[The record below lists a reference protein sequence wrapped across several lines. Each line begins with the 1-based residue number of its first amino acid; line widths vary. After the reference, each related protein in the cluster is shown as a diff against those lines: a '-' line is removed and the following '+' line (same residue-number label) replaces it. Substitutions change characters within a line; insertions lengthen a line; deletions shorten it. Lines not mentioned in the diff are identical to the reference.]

1 MTAVTYL
8 TRHRR
13 PGIVI
18 LCSIVAVLSMLFV
31 LPPAIASAADSG
43 AQAVDEC
50 NPTASNGCVNGI
62 LQDADK
68 KPIADVTITLSGKAT
83 AETKTAADGKW
94 AFSVADDGDYTV
106 TIDASVA
113 KEHGLK
119 ASSATVTIKKARF
132 DKQRGVVRFDQA
144 GDSAG
149 SGTSGTSGSS
159 GSANGTKGA
168 TGTSGSTAAT
178 QSPVKKDGSNVGK
191 RIWQQLYSGIIF
203 GLMLGLMSVGMNL
216 VYGTTGLQSFSHG
229 EQVTLGGLMAYVG
242 TQMLHMPLIAS
253 AIFAIVIGAL
263 TGFIQNE
270 IVWGPLRRR
279 HVGTMQ
285 QMIVT
290 IGLSMALQYTFQFF
304 FGGDIKGIVKSVP
317 DSFQLGP
324 ITTDMPT
331 LVSALI
337 AICVIVG
344 VTLFLYK
351 TRLGRATRA
360 VSDNA
365 ALAAASGINVDQV
378 VRVVWI
384 LSCAMAAL
392 SGVLLGVYLNG
403 ISWNTGATLI
413 LLMFAAVTLGG
424 LGTANGALIG
434 SLVIGIVA
442 DMSSL
447 VIPNDMRYASALA
460 ILIIVLLVR
469 PQGIPT
475 LKLGPDYLAMVTL
488 AAAEII
494 RIIGRSTAMTNFT
507 GGSAGISPQDFTEK
521 FESLSPLPDGST
533 TFLLWTYSNNIANSW
548 WLRIV
553 AWVLVVIAALLCWR
567 WFHSPWGR
575 MLKGIREDENA
586 IRSLGKPVTRYK
598 MESLILGGLFG
609 AIAGIIFVLPRSVQP
624 DSLGRTVTFYVW
636 TILLLGGAATILGP
650 VLGSC
655 VLWVLL
661 TFVKEVM
668 RNTVP
673 ETLISSNQIEALGW
687 VIVGVALMCLVI
699 FRPQGL
705 LGDRKELAFHA

>member
-119 ASSATVTIKKARF
+119 ASSATVTIKKASF

-149 SGTSGTSGSS
+149 SGTSGSSSSSSAGSKKDA
-159 GSANGTKGA
+159 SAT
-168 TGTSGSTAAT
+168 TAAT
-178 QSPVKKDGSNVGK
+178 QSPAKEQSNVGK

-469 PQGIPT
+469 PQGI
-475 LKLGPDYLAMVTL
+475 
-488 AAAEII
+488 
-494 RIIGRSTAMTNFT
+494 F
-507 GGSAGISPQDFTEK
+507 
-521 FESLSPLPDGST
+521 
-533 TFLLWTYSNNIANSW
+533 
-548 WLRIV
+548 
-553 AWVLVVIAALLCWR
+553 
-567 WFHSPWGR
+567 
-575 MLKGIREDENA
+575 
-586 IRSLGKPVTRYK
+586 GKQQR
-598 MESLILGGLFG
+598 
-609 AIAGIIFVLPRSVQP
+609 
-624 DSLGRTVTFYVW
+624 
-636 TILLLGGAATILGP
+636 
-650 VLGSC
+650 
-655 VLWVLL
+655 
-661 TFVKEVM
+661 
-668 RNTVP
+668 
-673 ETLISSNQIEALGW
+673 
-687 VIVGVALMCLVI
+687 VG
-699 FRPQGL
+699 
-705 LGDRKELAFHA
+705 

>member
-119 ASSATVTIKKARF
+119 ASSATVTIRKASF

-149 SGTSGTSGSS
+149 SGTSGASGSSGSANGTKGATGTSGSS
-159 GSANGTKGA
+159 GSANSTKGA

-317 DSFQLGP
+317 DSFQFGP

-469 PQGIPT
+469 PQGI
-475 LKLGPDYLAMVTL
+475 
-488 AAAEII
+488 
-494 RIIGRSTAMTNFT
+494 F
-507 GGSAGISPQDFTEK
+507 
-521 FESLSPLPDGST
+521 
-533 TFLLWTYSNNIANSW
+533 
-548 WLRIV
+548 
-553 AWVLVVIAALLCWR
+553 
-567 WFHSPWGR
+567 
-575 MLKGIREDENA
+575 
-586 IRSLGKPVTRYK
+586 GKQQR
-598 MESLILGGLFG
+598 
-609 AIAGIIFVLPRSVQP
+609 
-624 DSLGRTVTFYVW
+624 
-636 TILLLGGAATILGP
+636 
-650 VLGSC
+650 
-655 VLWVLL
+655 
-661 TFVKEVM
+661 
-668 RNTVP
+668 
-673 ETLISSNQIEALGW
+673 
-687 VIVGVALMCLVI
+687 VG
-699 FRPQGL
+699 
-705 LGDRKELAFHA
+705 

>member
-1 MTAVTYL
+1 MTAVSHIA
-8 TRHRR
+8 RHRR
-13 PGIVI
+13 SGIVI
-18 LCSIVAVLSMLFV
+18 LCSIFAALSMLFI
-31 LPPAIASAADSG
+31 LPPDSAMAAD
-43 AQAVDEC
+43 AVDVC
-50 NPTASNGCVNGI
+50 NPTSDNGCVNGI

-68 KPIADVTITLSGKAT
+68 KAIADITVKLSGT
-83 AETKTAADGKW
+83 EEAETTTDADGKW
-94 AFSVADDGDYTV
+94 AFSVKDDGDYTV
-106 TIDASVA
+106 TIDESVA
-113 KEHGLK
+113 EEHGLK
-119 ASSATVTIKKARF
+119 SSSATVTIKKASF
-132 DKQRGVVRFDQA
+132 DKQRGVVRFDQVN
-144 GDSAG
+144 DSA
-149 SGTSGTSGSS
+149 SSGSS
-159 GSANGTKGA
+159 SSDSAK
-168 TGTSGSTAAT
+168 SGSDSSSSSGTAT
-178 QSPVKKDGSNVGK
+178 VSKKKAGSNIGK
-191 RIWQQLYSGIIF
+191 CIWQQLYSGIIF

-242 TQMLHMPLIAS
+242 TQMLHMPVVAS
-253 AIFAIVIGAL
+253 AIFAIVIGAI
-263 TGFIQNE
+263 TGLIQNE

-331 LVSALI
+331 LLSALI
-337 AICVIVG
+337 AICVIIG

-384 LSCAMAAL
+384 LSCSMAAL
-392 SGVLLGVYLNG
+392 SGVLLGIYLNG

-469 PQGIPT
+469 PQGI
-475 LKLGPDYLAMVTL
+475 
-488 AAAEII
+488 
-494 RIIGRSTAMTNFT
+494 F
-507 GGSAGISPQDFTEK
+507 
-521 FESLSPLPDGST
+521 
-533 TFLLWTYSNNIANSW
+533 
-548 WLRIV
+548 
-553 AWVLVVIAALLCWR
+553 
-567 WFHSPWGR
+567 
-575 MLKGIREDENA
+575 
-586 IRSLGKPVTRYK
+586 GKQQR
-598 MESLILGGLFG
+598 
-609 AIAGIIFVLPRSVQP
+609 
-624 DSLGRTVTFYVW
+624 
-636 TILLLGGAATILGP
+636 
-650 VLGSC
+650 
-655 VLWVLL
+655 
-661 TFVKEVM
+661 
-668 RNTVP
+668 
-673 ETLISSNQIEALGW
+673 
-687 VIVGVALMCLVI
+687 VG
-699 FRPQGL
+699 
-705 LGDRKELAFHA
+705 

>member
-1 MTAVTYL
+1 MTAVSHIA
-8 TRHRR
+8 RHRR
-13 PGIVI
+13 SGIVI
-18 LCSIVAVLSMLFV
+18 LCSIFAALSMLFI
-31 LPPAIASAADSG
+31 LPPDSAMAAD
-43 AQAVDEC
+43 AVAVC
-50 NPTASNGCVNGI
+50 NPTSDNGCVNGI

-68 KPIADVTITLSGKAT
+68 KAIADITVKLSGT
-83 AETKTAADGKW
+83 EEAETTTDADGKW
-94 AFSVADDGDYTV
+94 AFSVKDDGDYTV
-106 TIDASVA
+106 TIDESVA
-113 KEHGLK
+113 EEHGLK
-119 ASSATVTIKKARF
+119 SSSATVTIKKASF
-132 DKQRGVVRFDQA
+132 DKQRGVVRFDQVN
-144 GDSAG
+144 DSA
-149 SGTSGTSGSS
+149 SSGSS
-159 GSANGTKGA
+159 SSDSAK
-168 TGTSGSTAAT
+168 SGSDSSSSSGTAT
-178 QSPVKKDGSNVGK
+178 VSKKKAGSNIGK

-242 TQMLHMPLIAS
+242 TQMLHMPVVAS
-253 AIFAIVIGAL
+253 AIFAIVIGAI
-263 TGFIQNE
+263 TGLIQNE

-331 LVSALI
+331 LLSALI
-337 AICVIVG
+337 AICVIIG

-384 LSCAMAAL
+384 LSCSMAAL
-392 SGVLLGVYLNG
+392 SGVLLGIYLNG

-447 VIPNDMRYASALA
+447 VILNDMRYASALA

-469 PQGIPT
+469 PQGI
-475 LKLGPDYLAMVTL
+475 
-488 AAAEII
+488 
-494 RIIGRSTAMTNFT
+494 F
-507 GGSAGISPQDFTEK
+507 
-521 FESLSPLPDGST
+521 
-533 TFLLWTYSNNIANSW
+533 
-548 WLRIV
+548 
-553 AWVLVVIAALLCWR
+553 
-567 WFHSPWGR
+567 
-575 MLKGIREDENA
+575 
-586 IRSLGKPVTRYK
+586 GKQQR
-598 MESLILGGLFG
+598 
-609 AIAGIIFVLPRSVQP
+609 
-624 DSLGRTVTFYVW
+624 
-636 TILLLGGAATILGP
+636 
-650 VLGSC
+650 
-655 VLWVLL
+655 
-661 TFVKEVM
+661 
-668 RNTVP
+668 
-673 ETLISSNQIEALGW
+673 
-687 VIVGVALMCLVI
+687 VG
-699 FRPQGL
+699 
-705 LGDRKELAFHA
+705 

>member
-68 KPIADVTITLSGKAT
+68 KPIADVTITLSGKVT

-119 ASSATVTIKKARF
+119 ASSATVTIKKASF

-149 SGTSGTSGSS
+149 SGTSGSSSSSSAGSKKDA
-159 GSANGTKGA
+159 SAT
-168 TGTSGSTAAT
+168 TAAT
-178 QSPVKKDGSNVGK
+178 QSPAKEQSNIGK

-469 PQGIPT
+469 PQGI
-475 LKLGPDYLAMVTL
+475 
-488 AAAEII
+488 
-494 RIIGRSTAMTNFT
+494 F
-507 GGSAGISPQDFTEK
+507 
-521 FESLSPLPDGST
+521 
-533 TFLLWTYSNNIANSW
+533 
-548 WLRIV
+548 
-553 AWVLVVIAALLCWR
+553 
-567 WFHSPWGR
+567 
-575 MLKGIREDENA
+575 
-586 IRSLGKPVTRYK
+586 GKQQR
-598 MESLILGGLFG
+598 
-609 AIAGIIFVLPRSVQP
+609 
-624 DSLGRTVTFYVW
+624 
-636 TILLLGGAATILGP
+636 
-650 VLGSC
+650 
-655 VLWVLL
+655 
-661 TFVKEVM
+661 
-668 RNTVP
+668 
-673 ETLISSNQIEALGW
+673 
-687 VIVGVALMCLVI
+687 VG
-699 FRPQGL
+699 
-705 LGDRKELAFHA
+705 

>member
-119 ASSATVTIKKARF
+119 ASSATVTIKKASF

-149 SGTSGTSGSS
+149 SGTSGSSSSSSAGSKKDA
-159 GSANGTKGA
+159 SAT
-168 TGTSGSTAAT
+168 TAVT
-178 QSPVKKDGSNVGK
+178 QSPAKEQSNIGK

-469 PQGIPT
+469 PQGI
-475 LKLGPDYLAMVTL
+475 
-488 AAAEII
+488 
-494 RIIGRSTAMTNFT
+494 F
-507 GGSAGISPQDFTEK
+507 
-521 FESLSPLPDGST
+521 
-533 TFLLWTYSNNIANSW
+533 
-548 WLRIV
+548 
-553 AWVLVVIAALLCWR
+553 
-567 WFHSPWGR
+567 
-575 MLKGIREDENA
+575 
-586 IRSLGKPVTRYK
+586 GKQQR
-598 MESLILGGLFG
+598 
-609 AIAGIIFVLPRSVQP
+609 
-624 DSLGRTVTFYVW
+624 
-636 TILLLGGAATILGP
+636 
-650 VLGSC
+650 
-655 VLWVLL
+655 
-661 TFVKEVM
+661 
-668 RNTVP
+668 
-673 ETLISSNQIEALGW
+673 
-687 VIVGVALMCLVI
+687 VG
-699 FRPQGL
+699 
-705 LGDRKELAFHA
+705 

>member
-119 ASSATVTIKKARF
+119 ASSATVTIRKASF

-242 TQMLHMPLIAS
+242 TQMLHMP
-253 AIFAIVIGAL
+253 
-263 TGFIQNE
+263 
-270 IVWGPLRRR
+270 
-279 HVGTMQ
+279 
-285 QMIVT
+285 
-290 IGLSMALQYTFQFF
+290 
-304 FGGDIKGIVKSVP
+304 
-317 DSFQLGP
+317 
-324 ITTDMPT
+324 
-331 LVSALI
+331 LI

-469 PQGIPT
+469 PQGI
-475 LKLGPDYLAMVTL
+475 
-488 AAAEII
+488 
-494 RIIGRSTAMTNFT
+494 F
-507 GGSAGISPQDFTEK
+507 
-521 FESLSPLPDGST
+521 
-533 TFLLWTYSNNIANSW
+533 
-548 WLRIV
+548 
-553 AWVLVVIAALLCWR
+553 
-567 WFHSPWGR
+567 
-575 MLKGIREDENA
+575 
-586 IRSLGKPVTRYK
+586 GKQQR
-598 MESLILGGLFG
+598 
-609 AIAGIIFVLPRSVQP
+609 
-624 DSLGRTVTFYVW
+624 
-636 TILLLGGAATILGP
+636 
-650 VLGSC
+650 
-655 VLWVLL
+655 
-661 TFVKEVM
+661 
-668 RNTVP
+668 
-673 ETLISSNQIEALGW
+673 
-687 VIVGVALMCLVI
+687 VG
-699 FRPQGL
+699 
-705 LGDRKELAFHA
+705 

>member
-1 MTAVTYL
+1 MTAVPYH

-13 PGIVI
+13 PGIAIACVFF
-18 LCSIVAVLSMLFV
+18 AVLSMLLIF
-31 LPPAIASAADSG
+31 PPATVFAAAA
-43 AQAVDEC
+43 AQPVDEC

-68 KPIADVTITLSGKAT
+68 QPIAGATVTLSGKGT
-83 AETKTAADGKW
+83 AETTTAADGKW

-106 TIDASVA
+106 TIDAAVA

-119 ASSATVTIKKARF
+119 SSSATVTIKKASF

-144 GDSAG
+144 GAGASSA
-149 SGTSGTSGSS
+149 SGTSDSGESDTQSAKNSAGTSD
-159 GSANGTKGA
+159 SAE
-168 TGTSGSTAAT
+168 SDT
-178 QSPVKKDGSNVGK
+178 QSTKKIGSNIGK
-191 RIWQQLYSGIIF
+191 RIWQQLFSGIIF

-242 TQMLHMPLIAS
+242 TQMLHMPLVAS
-253 AIFAIVIGAL
+253 AVFAIAIGAL
-263 TGFIQNE
+263 TGLIQNE

-279 HVGTMQ
+279 HIGTMQ

-317 DSFQLGP
+317 GSFQIGP

-331 LVSALI
+331 LLSALI

-392 SGVLLGVYLNG
+392 SGVLLGIYLNG

-424 LGTANGALIG
+424 LGTANGALVG

-469 PQGIPT
+469 PQGI
-475 LKLGPDYLAMVTL
+475 
-488 AAAEII
+488 
-494 RIIGRSTAMTNFT
+494 F
-507 GGSAGISPQDFTEK
+507 
-521 FESLSPLPDGST
+521 
-533 TFLLWTYSNNIANSW
+533 
-548 WLRIV
+548 
-553 AWVLVVIAALLCWR
+553 
-567 WFHSPWGR
+567 
-575 MLKGIREDENA
+575 
-586 IRSLGKPVTRYK
+586 GKQQR
-598 MESLILGGLFG
+598 
-609 AIAGIIFVLPRSVQP
+609 
-624 DSLGRTVTFYVW
+624 
-636 TILLLGGAATILGP
+636 
-650 VLGSC
+650 
-655 VLWVLL
+655 
-661 TFVKEVM
+661 
-668 RNTVP
+668 
-673 ETLISSNQIEALGW
+673 
-687 VIVGVALMCLVI
+687 VG
-699 FRPQGL
+699 
-705 LGDRKELAFHA
+705 

>member
-1 MTAVTYL
+1 MTAVSHIA
-8 TRHRR
+8 RHRR
-13 PGIVI
+13 SGIVI
-18 LCSIVAVLSMLFV
+18 LCSIFAALSMLFI
-31 LPPAIASAADSG
+31 LPPDSAMAAD
-43 AQAVDEC
+43 AVDVC
-50 NPTASNGCVNGI
+50 NPTSDNGCVNGI

-68 KPIADVTITLSGKAT
+68 KAIAGITVKLSGT
-83 AETKTAADGKW
+83 EEAETTDADGKW
-94 AFSVADDGDYTV
+94 AFSVKDDGDYTV
-106 TIDASVA
+106 TIDESVA
-113 KEHGLK
+113 EEHGLK
-119 ASSATVTIKKARF
+119 SSSATVTIKKASF
-132 DKQRGVVRFDQA
+132 DKQRGVVRFDQVN
-144 GDSAG
+144 DSA
-149 SGTSGTSGSS
+149 SSGSS
-159 GSANGTKGA
+159 SSDSAK
-168 TGTSGSTAAT
+168 SGSDSSSSSGTAT
-178 QSPVKKDGSNVGK
+178 VSKKKAGSNIGK

-242 TQMLHMPLIAS
+242 TQMLHMPVVAS
-253 AIFAIVIGAL
+253 AIFAIVIGAI
-263 TGFIQNE
+263 TGLIQNE

-331 LVSALI
+331 LLSALI
-337 AICVIVG
+337 AICVIIG

-384 LSCAMAAL
+384 LSCSMAAL
-392 SGVLLGVYLNG
+392 SGVLLGIYLNG

-469 PQGIPT
+469 PQGI
-475 LKLGPDYLAMVTL
+475 
-488 AAAEII
+488 
-494 RIIGRSTAMTNFT
+494 F
-507 GGSAGISPQDFTEK
+507 
-521 FESLSPLPDGST
+521 
-533 TFLLWTYSNNIANSW
+533 
-548 WLRIV
+548 
-553 AWVLVVIAALLCWR
+553 
-567 WFHSPWGR
+567 
-575 MLKGIREDENA
+575 
-586 IRSLGKPVTRYK
+586 GKQQR
-598 MESLILGGLFG
+598 
-609 AIAGIIFVLPRSVQP
+609 
-624 DSLGRTVTFYVW
+624 
-636 TILLLGGAATILGP
+636 
-650 VLGSC
+650 
-655 VLWVLL
+655 
-661 TFVKEVM
+661 
-668 RNTVP
+668 
-673 ETLISSNQIEALGW
+673 
-687 VIVGVALMCLVI
+687 VG
-699 FRPQGL
+699 
-705 LGDRKELAFHA
+705 

>member
-119 ASSATVTIKKARF
+119 ASSATVTIKKASF

-144 GDSAG
+144 GDSTG
-149 SGTSGTSGSS
+149 SGTSGSS
-159 GSANGTKGA
+159 SSSSAGSKKDASA
-168 TGTSGSTAAT
+168 TTAAT
-178 QSPVKKDGSNVGK
+178 QSPAKEQSNVGK

-469 PQGIPT
+469 PQGI
-475 LKLGPDYLAMVTL
+475 
-488 AAAEII
+488 
-494 RIIGRSTAMTNFT
+494 F
-507 GGSAGISPQDFTEK
+507 
-521 FESLSPLPDGST
+521 
-533 TFLLWTYSNNIANSW
+533 
-548 WLRIV
+548 
-553 AWVLVVIAALLCWR
+553 
-567 WFHSPWGR
+567 
-575 MLKGIREDENA
+575 
-586 IRSLGKPVTRYK
+586 GKQQR
-598 MESLILGGLFG
+598 
-609 AIAGIIFVLPRSVQP
+609 
-624 DSLGRTVTFYVW
+624 
-636 TILLLGGAATILGP
+636 
-650 VLGSC
+650 
-655 VLWVLL
+655 
-661 TFVKEVM
+661 
-668 RNTVP
+668 
-673 ETLISSNQIEALGW
+673 
-687 VIVGVALMCLVI
+687 VG
-699 FRPQGL
+699 
-705 LGDRKELAFHA
+705 

>member
-1 MTAVTYL
+1 
-8 TRHRR
+8 
-13 PGIVI
+13 
-18 LCSIVAVLSMLFV
+18 MLFI
-31 LPPAIASAADSG
+31 LPPANAMAAE
-43 AQAVDEC
+43 AVDVC
-50 NPTASNGCVNGI
+50 NPTSDNGCINGI

-68 KPIADVTITLSGKAT
+68 QPIAGATVTLSGKES
-83 AETKTAADGKW
+83 AETTTDADGKW

-106 TIDASVA
+106 TIDDSVA
-113 KEHGLK
+113 KEHGLN
-119 ASSATVTIKKARF
+119 ASSATVTIKKASF

-144 GDSAG
+144 GAGSSVSGTSDSGESDNQSTKSG
-149 SGTSGTSGSS
+149 SGTSDSAESDKQSAKKSS
-159 GSANGTKGA
+159 
-168 TGTSGSTAAT
+168 
-178 QSPVKKDGSNVGK
+178 SNIGK

-242 TQMLHMPLIAS
+242 TQMLHMPVVAS
-253 AIFAIVIGAL
+253 AIFAIIIGAL
-263 TGFIQNE
+263 TGLIQNE

-279 HVGTMQ
+279 HIGTMQ

-317 DSFQLGP
+317 DSFQIGP

-331 LVSALI
+331 LLSAAI
-337 AICVIVG
+337 AIVVIIG

-392 SGVLLGVYLNG
+392 SGVLLGIYLNG

-469 PQGIPT
+469 PQGI
-475 LKLGPDYLAMVTL
+475 
-488 AAAEII
+488 
-494 RIIGRSTAMTNFT
+494 F
-507 GGSAGISPQDFTEK
+507 
-521 FESLSPLPDGST
+521 
-533 TFLLWTYSNNIANSW
+533 
-548 WLRIV
+548 
-553 AWVLVVIAALLCWR
+553 
-567 WFHSPWGR
+567 
-575 MLKGIREDENA
+575 
-586 IRSLGKPVTRYK
+586 GKQQR
-598 MESLILGGLFG
+598 
-609 AIAGIIFVLPRSVQP
+609 
-624 DSLGRTVTFYVW
+624 
-636 TILLLGGAATILGP
+636 
-650 VLGSC
+650 
-655 VLWVLL
+655 
-661 TFVKEVM
+661 
-668 RNTVP
+668 
-673 ETLISSNQIEALGW
+673 
-687 VIVGVALMCLVI
+687 VG
-699 FRPQGL
+699 
-705 LGDRKELAFHA
+705 

>member
-1 MTAVTYL
+1 MTAVSYF

-13 PGIVI
+13 SGIAI
-18 LCSIVAVLSMLFV
+18 FCSIFAALSMLFI
-31 LPPAIASAADSG
+31 LPPANAMAAE
-43 AQAVDEC
+43 AVDVC
-50 NPTASNGCVNGI
+50 NPTSDNGCINGI

-68 KPIADVTITLSGKAT
+68 QPIAGATVTLSGKES
-83 AETKTAADGKW
+83 AETTTDADGKW

-106 TIDASVA
+106 TIDDSVA
-113 KEHGLK
+113 KEHGLN
-119 ASSATVTIKKARF
+119 ASSATVTIKKASI

-144 GDSAG
+144 GAGSSVSGTSDSAESDKQSTKSG
-149 SGTSGTSGSS
+149 SGTSDSAESDKQSAKKSS
-159 GSANGTKGA
+159 
-168 TGTSGSTAAT
+168 
-178 QSPVKKDGSNVGK
+178 SNIGK

-242 TQMLHMPLIAS
+242 TQMLHMPVVAS
-253 AIFAIVIGAL
+253 AIFAIIIGAL
-263 TGFIQNE
+263 TGLIQNE

-279 HVGTMQ
+279 HIGTMQ

-317 DSFQLGP
+317 DSFQIGP

-331 LVSALI
+331 LLSAAI
-337 AICVIVG
+337 AIVVIIG

-392 SGVLLGVYLNG
+392 SGVLLGIYLNG

-469 PQGIPT
+469 PQGI
-475 LKLGPDYLAMVTL
+475 
-488 AAAEII
+488 
-494 RIIGRSTAMTNFT
+494 F
-507 GGSAGISPQDFTEK
+507 
-521 FESLSPLPDGST
+521 
-533 TFLLWTYSNNIANSW
+533 
-548 WLRIV
+548 
-553 AWVLVVIAALLCWR
+553 
-567 WFHSPWGR
+567 
-575 MLKGIREDENA
+575 
-586 IRSLGKPVTRYK
+586 GKQQR
-598 MESLILGGLFG
+598 
-609 AIAGIIFVLPRSVQP
+609 
-624 DSLGRTVTFYVW
+624 
-636 TILLLGGAATILGP
+636 
-650 VLGSC
+650 
-655 VLWVLL
+655 
-661 TFVKEVM
+661 
-668 RNTVP
+668 
-673 ETLISSNQIEALGW
+673 
-687 VIVGVALMCLVI
+687 VG
-699 FRPQGL
+699 
-705 LGDRKELAFHA
+705 